1 MNSAQKQASFRNNR
15 GQTGVDLKS
24 PGIST
29 VIVGLGQPYRGDD
42 GAGNAV
48 VNRLAQTRGLPQ
60 NINIM
65 EGGTSA
71 LFDAILSNKYERVIL
86 IDAAEIGRQP
96 GEWICLNSEQATGT
110 PNNRDCAEDGHQL
123 NPGNLLALG
132 RVLGVLPRE
141 MLIYAVQ
148 PLSLEW
154 TGNLS
159 LPVRKAVSEIS
170 ESILREIGSETR
182 EPGNLDRNGSLLEP
196 VSRVDPRSMDH

>member
-71 LFDAILSNKYERVIL
+71 LFDAILSNKYERAIL

-96 GEWICLNSEQATGT
+96 GEWICLNAKQLACTLEVNSKAC
-110 PNNRDCAEDGHQL
+110 DSHQL
-123 NPGNLLALG
+123 NLGDLLALG
-132 RVLGVLPRE
+132 QLFNVLPKTT
-141 MLIYAVQ
+141 LIYAVQ

-154 TGNLS
+154 THQLS
-159 LPVRKAVSEIS
+159 EPLREAVSEIA
-170 ESILREIGSETR
+170 ESILHEIWSESS
-182 EPGNLDRNGSLLEP
+182 E
-196 VSRVDPRSMDH
+196 H